1 MFLGLLG
8 LMGCNQSVSPIATI
22 DTTKCEIISEYAGR
36 FTSEVGKANHYF
48 DRDYIQS
55 IFSENQTFG
64 SSTSYNISDGAS
76 VFLALASYRG
86 TAGTS
91 IVIEYKIIGNA
102 LNLDITHK
110 TDLIAAAVMNQ
121 PFYLIAT
128 SGNCKI
134 NVVSEQY
141 SHQDNIG
148 QGIVKET
155 SIKE

>member
-1 MFLGLLG
+1 LGLV
-8 LMGCNQSVSPIATI
+8 GCTQSVSPTASVN
-22 DTTKCEIISEYAGR
+22 TTKCKIISEYAGR

-48 DRDYIQS
+48 DRDYIES
-55 IFSENQTFG
+55 IFLENQTFG
-64 SSTSYNISDGAS
+64 TSTSHNILDSAS
-76 VFLALASYRG
+76 IFLTLATYQG
-86 TAGTS
+86 TAGTN
-91 IVIEYKIIGNA
+91 ILIEHKIIGNA
-102 LNLDITHK
+102 LNLDITYK

-148 QGIVKET
+148 QGLVKET